1 MGRGL
6 GQGHGEGAG
15 TRHRGGRAAW
25 PGTLGTSLGHS
36 GQSWPPLVHVGVQ
49 ESQARQPSDQTR
61 LCPAESH
68 GVGMTSSLETFQRG
82 GKRLP
87 EAANPG
93 TGLRPLEAMEA
104 GKVNI
109 QCFSALKLEAHCLL
123 GGVGGLWDSGQVELG
138 LVGCVG
144 VHQYKT
150 EEDGTG

>member
-36 GQSWPPLVHVGVQ
+36 GQSWPPLAHVGVQ

-68 GVGMTSSLETFQRG
+68 GVGTTSSLETFQRG

-87 EAANPG
+87 EAANPW

-123 GGVGGLWDSGQVELG
+123 GGVGGLWYSGQVELG

>member
-15 TRHRGGRAAW
+15 TRHRGSRAAW

-36 GQSWPPLVHVGVQ
+36 GQSWPPLAHVGVQ

-68 GVGMTSSLETFQRG
+68 GVGTTSSLETFQRG

-87 EAANPG
+87 EAANPW

-123 GGVGGLWDSGQVELG
+123 GGVGGLWYSGQVELG